1 MSEREY
7 CGEELHLFAA
17 VHNWKR
23 YWSRAIREYVS
34 GDVLEVGAGTGSNT
48 EFLNSGSAG
57 RWVCLEPDPRLLAQ
71 LRQRLKATARRNC
84 ETICGTVRTIDSAWQ
99 FDTIIYIDVLEH
111 IEDDRGE
118 LKLAAAHLRP
128 GGRAIVLSPSHQ
140 WLFTPFDA
148 AIGHLRRYNRSMLR
162 SISPP
167 ELRVER
173 LMYLDSVGMLAS
185 AANRL
190 LLRQSMPTEAQ
201 LQFWDGRIIPVSR
214 VFDVLLRH
222 SLGKSIVGVW
232 RKPEEGEA
240 EPHGH

>member
-1 MSEREY
+1 MNEQKY
-7 CGEELHLFAA
+7 CGEELELFAA
-17 VHNWKR
+17 VLNWKR
-23 YWSRAIREYVS
+23 YWSQAIREYVS

-48 EFLNSGSAG
+48 EFMSLGSAG
-57 RWVCLEPDPRLLAQ
+57 RWVCLEPDQSLLDQ
-71 LRQRLKATARRNC
+71 LRLKLGPAASRY
-84 ETICGTVRTIDSAWQ
+84 ETICGTVRTIDRAWQ

-128 GGRAIVLSPSHQ
+128 GGRTIVLSPAHQ

-148 AIGHLRRYNRSMLR
+148 AIGHFRRYDRSMLR

-167 ELRVER
+167 ELRIEK
-173 LMYLDSVGMLAS
+173 LMYLDSAGMLAS

-190 LLRQSMPTEAQ
+190 LLRQSMPTERQ
-201 LQFWDGRIIPVSR
+201 LQLWDRRIIPVSR
-214 VFDVLLRH
+214 VLDALLRH

-232 RKPEEGEA
+232 RKPGNS
-240 EPHGH
+240 

>member
-1 MSEREY
+1 MSEQEY
-7 CGEELHLFAA
+7 CGEELHLFSA
-17 VHNWKR
+17 VRNWKR
-23 YWSRAIREYVS
+23 YWSQAIREYVS

-48 EFLNSGSAG
+48 EFLSEGSAG
-57 RWVCLEPDPRLLAQ
+57 RWVCLEPDGRLLAQ
-71 LRQRLKATARRNC
+71 LRQKLETAAGRKY
-84 ETICGTVRTIDSAWQ
+84 ESMCGTVRTIDSAWQ

-118 LKLAAAHLRP
+118 LKLAAAHLQP
-128 GGRAIVLSPSHQ
+128 GGRVIVLSPAHQ

-148 AIGHLRRYNRSMLR
+148 AIGHFRRYNRDMLR
-162 SISPP
+162 SISPA
-167 ELRVER
+167 ELRIER

-214 VFDVLLRH
+214 VFDVLLRN

-232 RKPEEGEA
+232 RKPEEESRAGY
-240 EPHGH
+240 

>member
-17 VHNWKR
+17 VRKWKR
-23 YWSRAIREYVS
+23 YWSQAIREYVS

-48 EFLNSGSAG
+48 EFLDSGGAG

-71 LRQRLKATARRNC
+71 IRQKLDPAASRIY
-84 ETICGTVRTIDSAWQ
+84 ETVCGTLRNIDRASQ
-99 FDTIIYIDVLEH
+99 FDSIVYIDVLEH

-128 GGRAIVLSPSHQ
+128 GGRVIVLSPAHQ

-148 AIGHLRRYNRSMLR
+148 AIGHFRRYNRSMLR
-162 SISPP
+162 SIGPP
-167 ELRVER
+167 EMRVER
-173 LMYLDSVGMLAS
+173 LMYLDSAGMLAS

-201 LQFWDGRIIPVSR
+201 LQFWDRHIIPVSR
-214 VFDVLLRH
+214 VLDVLLRN

-232 RKPEEGEA
+232 RRPVS
-240 EPHGH
+240 